1 MKTNLKVTLAI
12 LAGIGIGT
20 VAVQAIRGQ
29 EGKTA
34 PAYVIAEIEKDPDKP
49 QDPIV
54 ARKYRQ
60 GVPKTLMPFGGRVLV
75 ASPKAQAVE
84 GEAAKGFIV
93 VIAFDSL
100 EKARG
105 WYYSPAYE
113 AIEPLRQSSTKSRI
127 LIIEGVTPE

>member
-12 LAGIGIGT
+12 LAGIGMGMA
-20 VAVQAIRGQ
+20 AVQAVRGQ
-29 EGKTA
+29 EVKTA
-34 PAYVIAEIEKDPDKP
+34 PAYVIAEVERDPDKP
-49 QDPIV
+49 QDPLV
-54 ARKYRQ
+54 AQKYRE
-60 GVPKTLMPFGGRVLV
+60 GVPKTLLPFGGRVLV

-84 GEAAKGFIV
+84 GEAARGFIV

-113 AIEPLRQSSTKSRI
+113 ALKPLRQSSTKSRI
-127 LIIEGVTPE
+127 FIIEGVAPE